1 MLKRKIKSFL
11 RQEAIFIF
19 LKPITQKPYLCQ
31 YLKKCILTQM
41 NEQINPSVDGKKGNY
56 VHDIKELF
64 RFLVIAAIIVIPI
77 RYFIMQPF
85 VVSGTSMDPTFHD
98 KEYLIVD
105 KLTYNLNQVHRGD
118 VVVFHFPNE
127 NQKYLVK
134 RLIGL
139 PGDTVTL
146 TTDGKVIIKNTE
158 HPEGFTIDEDYLQ
171 NHDGDSLTITVPD
184 KKVFVLGDNRPVSYD
199 SRAWGLLDEDRLV
212 GRVYLRLWP
221 LNRIS
226 YLPGKTDLLNK

>member
-1 MLKRKIKSFL
+1 
-11 RQEAIFIF
+11 
-19 LKPITQKPYLCQ
+19 
-31 YLKKCILTQM
+31 M

-56 VHDIKELF
+56 VDDIKELF
-64 RFLVIAAIIVIPI
+64 RFLIIAAIIVIPI

-105 KLTYNLNQVHRGD
+105 KLTYNLNKIHRGD

-139 PGDTVTL
+139 PGDTITL
-146 TTDGKVIIKNTE
+146 TTDGKITIKNTE
-158 HPEGFTIDEDYLQ
+158 HPEGFTIYEAYLQ
-171 NHDGDSLTITVPD
+171 NHDGDSLTITIPD
-184 KKVFVLGDNRPVSYD
+184 GKAFVLGDNRPVSYD
-199 SRAWGLLDEDRLV
+199 SRAWGLLDEKKLV

-226 YLPGKTDLLNK
+226 YLPGETDLLNK